1 MPVWLIVVC
10 SVLVILSF
18 IYLLY
23 VVLRLEDFC

>member
-1 MPVWLIVVC
+1 MPVWLLVVC

-23 VVLRLEDFC
+23 VVLRPEDF